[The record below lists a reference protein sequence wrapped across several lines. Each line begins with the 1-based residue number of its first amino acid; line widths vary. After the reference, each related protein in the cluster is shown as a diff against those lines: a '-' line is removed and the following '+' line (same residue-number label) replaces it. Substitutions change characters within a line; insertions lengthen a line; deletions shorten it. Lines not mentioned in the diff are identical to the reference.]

1 MRVTFI
7 KKERR
12 YGLSVSRDRAIDLVL
27 ETAPGYDERLPHDL
41 LHFVA
46 EAEFGLDGGVFG
58 DLASGGH
65 ARMFVPVDRS
75 QIPKL
80 WRAKRIKKVALP
92 DGRRSEQL
100 ADQLHRGWAA
110 RTLDPPLL
118 AKLDALAE
126 QWRTLPVGGGLSL
139 EWPRAERGRPSGR
152 PASAAGSARRAVR
165 SAARSRPAAARADR
179 ARRS

>member
-1 MRVTFI
+1 VRVTFI

-12 YGLSVSRDRAIDLVL
+12 YGIYVSRDRATDLVL
-27 ETAPGYDERLPHDL
+27 ETAPGYDPRLPHDL

-75 QIPKL
+75 EIPKL

-100 ADQLHRGWAA
+100 ADHLQRGWAA
-110 RTLDPPLL
+110 RTLEPELL
-118 AKLDALAE
+118 AKLDALAQE
-126 QWRTLPVGGGLSL
+126 WHSLPVGGELTL
-139 EWPRAERGRPSGR
+139 EWPRAERGKRASR
-152 PASAAGSARRAVR
+152 PANAAGSARRDAR
-165 SAARSRPAAARADR
+165 SAARSTPAAVRGGR